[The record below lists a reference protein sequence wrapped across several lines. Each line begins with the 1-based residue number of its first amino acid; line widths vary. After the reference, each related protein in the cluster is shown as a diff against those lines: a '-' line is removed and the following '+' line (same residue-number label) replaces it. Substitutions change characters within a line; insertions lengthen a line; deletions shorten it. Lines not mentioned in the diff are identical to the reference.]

1 VYAVDYGRARTG
13 LAVLIAGVVLPLD
26 PLLDGR
32 WSALLG
38 RLRALAD
45 EHGSGTVVL
54 GLPLSAS
61 GKPTELSV
69 EVEALASW
77 LRAEGLVVVLE
88 TETGTTVEAIQHGM
102 RDRRDGRL
110 DSVAASVL
118 LERYLA
124 KSGQRGGS
132 RA

>member
-1 VYAVDYGRARTG
+1 M
-13 LAVLIAGVVLPLD
+13 
-26 PLLDGR
+26 DGR
-32 WSALLG
+32 WSAVLG
-38 RLRALAD
+38 RLRALAVD
-45 EHGSGTVVL
+45 HGSGTVVL

-61 GKPTELSV
+61 GKPTELSI

-77 LRAEGLVVVLE
+77 LRAEGLEVVLE
-88 TETGTTVEAIQHGM
+88 TETGTTAEALGQGM

-124 KSGQRGGS
+124 RSGQPGGGGG
-132 RA
+132 R